1 MLVPFPPPPPSPQS
15 SLASSLPD
23 TTLLPSCLS
32 RPSRE
37 RVGLIIPRQLFP
49 KFTPGVDRNAR
60 ELSANSSSP
69 SLFLVASAS
78 HPPPPP
84 PLLPLFDYSNSSFS
98 PHRENVP
105 AFAGNIQSG
114 CESRRKSSREEFLS
128 GNGDGRIK
136 NLSPSYSGR
145 RYCEYFRP
153 SISLSIYLFI
163 SSRRGKGKIGKEI
176 LRPEFNS
183 RMILR

>member
-69 SLFLVASAS
+69 SLFLVVSAS
-78 HPPPPP
+78 HPRPSFLCSIIPI
-84 PLLPLFDYSNSSFS
+84 PLFLPTARMFPRSRGIFNRGVKVVASPRARNFS
-98 PHRENVP
+98 VETEME
-105 AFAGNIQSG
+105 G
-114 CESRRKSSREEFLS
+114 
-128 GNGDGRIK
+128 
-136 NLSPSYSGR
+136 
-145 RYCEYFRP
+145 
-153 SISLSIYLFI
+153 
-163 SSRRGKGKIGKEI
+163 
-176 LRPEFNS
+176 
-183 RMILR
+183 